1 MISLTIFI
9 LCVCASVHGLEEA
22 VKVETATEKS
32 TNNGF
37 EFPTECGYSPI
48 YPRELMDGGYKIEP
62 DEFSW
67 LASLEYANESAFGH
81 CSGSVIS
88 SRYVLTSGNCIVDKR
103 DNKKPRG
110 KPYVFKFNHCV
121 I

>member
-1 MISLTIFI
+1 MFCRTIFI
-9 LCVCASVHGLEEA
+9 LCICAAVHAIQEE
-22 VKVETATEKS
+22 KVEATASKS

-48 YPRELMDGGYKIEP
+48 YPRELLDGGYKIEP

-67 LASLEYANESAFGH
+67 LASLEYANKSLFGH

-88 SRYVLTSGNCIVDKR
+88 SRYVLTSGNCISESRSKI
-103 DNKKPRG
+103 KPIG
-110 KPYVFKFNHCV
+110 KPYVFKSNIVYF
-121 I
+121 

>member
-1 MISLTIFI
+1 MFSPTIFI
-9 LCVCASVHGLEEA
+9 LCVLASVHGLEEA
-22 VKVETATEKS
+22 VKVETTTDKS

-37 EFPTECGYSPI
+37 EFPTKCGYSPI

-67 LASLEYANESAFGH
+67 LASLEYANQTFGH

-88 SRYVLTSGNCIVDKR
+88 SRYVLTSGNCVVSNR
-103 DNKKPRG
+103 NERNPLG
-110 KPYVFKFNHCV
+110 KPYVFKLKHCV